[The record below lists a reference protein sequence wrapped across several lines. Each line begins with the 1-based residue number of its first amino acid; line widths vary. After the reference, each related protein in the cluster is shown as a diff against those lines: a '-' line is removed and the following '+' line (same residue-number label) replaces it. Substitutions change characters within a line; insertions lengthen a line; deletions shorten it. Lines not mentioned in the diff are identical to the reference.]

1 MDEISNRMEYTT
13 VIVVVVVVSGEWNM
27 WVKEEEEVHS
37 HHIAVV
43 AFA

>member
-27 WVKEEEEVHS
+27 WVKEEVHS